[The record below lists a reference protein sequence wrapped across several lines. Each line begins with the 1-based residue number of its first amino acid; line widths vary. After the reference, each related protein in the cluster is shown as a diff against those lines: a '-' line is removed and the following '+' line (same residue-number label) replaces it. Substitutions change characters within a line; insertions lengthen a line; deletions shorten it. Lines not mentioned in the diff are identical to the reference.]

1 MALTYTSLVTTL
13 ANMIAMDTADANYLE
28 ILPYT
33 IDYAELRMQR
43 DLDLEANSDYFFGS
57 TLSAGDLIQTFAID
71 LQVIDSITITNGT
84 NQINLTPVSRDFLL
98 TLYNTNTF
106 SGTPIYFAPY
116 NPAQVLIGPIP
127 DQDYPVQIFA
137 TIRFPR
143 LSATNAQNYL
153 SQQLP
158 DLYIAACMI
167 FLSGWMR
174 NFGSQSDNPQM
185 SQSWENQYQVLLK
198 SALTEDGRRKF
209 EASAWSSEGQP
220 VAASPSR

>member
-1 MALTYTSLVTTL
+1 
-13 ANMIAMDTADANYLE
+13 MIAMDPADTNFLE

-43 DLDLEANSDYFFGS
+43 DMDLSANSDYFIGG
-57 TLSAGDLIQTFAID
+57 TLTAGQLRQPFALD

-98 TLYNTNTF
+98 NMYNTTTF
-106 SGTPIYFAPY
+106 QDQPLYFAPF
-116 NPAQVLIGPIP
+116 NPNEVLIGPIP
-127 DQDYPVQIFA
+127 DQNYPVQIFA
-137 TIRFPR
+137 TVRFDR
-143 LSATNAQNYL
+143 LSATNAENYL

-185 SQSWENQYQVLLK
+185 AQSWESQYQALLK
-198 SALTEDGRRKF
+198 SAIPEDGRRKF

>member
-43 DLDLEANSDYFFGS
+43 DLDLEANSDYFIGA
-57 TLSAGDLIQTFAID
+57 TLTAGQLRQPFDLD

-98 TLYNTNTF
+98 NMYNTTTF
-106 SGTPIYFAPY
+106 QAQPLYFAPF
-116 NPAQVLIGPIP
+116 NPSEVLIGPIP
-127 DQDYPVQIFA
+127 DQNYPVQIFA
-137 TIRFPR
+137 TVRFNQ
-143 LSATNAQNYL
+143 LSNSNAQNYL
-153 SQQLP
+153 SQPLP

-174 NFGSQSDNPQM
+174 NFGAQADNPQM
-185 SQSWENQYQVLLK
+185 SQSWENQYQLLLK
-198 SALTEDGRRKF
+198 SALSEDGRRKF

-220 VAASPSR
+220 VSASPSR